1 MEFHTANLYQPRF
14 YEHKAYKNS
23 KNCMMVII
31 ETWHLFLTDQEAKA
45 ESGNDKCS
53 LQETFIPK
61 VIKTFEKRMKKL

>member
-31 ETWHLFLTDQEAKA
+31 ETWHLFLKDQEAKA
-45 ESGNDKCS
+45 ESGN
-53 LQETFIPK
+53 T
-61 VIKTFEKRMKKL
+61 M